1 MPDLFI
7 VDEPRET
14 IQSVYSP
21 IKYTARY
28 EFDSSYTLAE
38 AKAKYPSCKAIINP
52 RNPYTGVLETSRG
65 VTIRLQPSIDVPNF
79 EGDQTP
85 NNDYVYYTIDVS
97 SIARDF
103 VSYDLRPCT
112 HDTSTK
118 VKRDI
123 TMGQISK
130 NVFERIKVN
139 FQLEYINSDGELD
152 DLSGEADFGEFIAVN
167 SALLHEEEHYLSIS
181 NELLKGDATQVQ
193 GDNLSIQYLHRTGT
207 GYEAGRQK
215 YLTTKPTNYRVI
227 GHDECEYLSFALFD
241 SGTCPRAVV
250 RFYDANGNA
259 IPTSDSSKGYVL
271 VISKTTDGEGNLG
284 TDLNSWGDMTTS
296 DLSGLT
302 NPVNCVVQIGV
313 GTRNIKESPDGSWN
327 NDEPLTDF
335 SNVSYYTVQTD
346 DTGSPSNKIG
356 EKVTYYI
363 DHTRERV
370 NGVRFHW
377 QNRLGGIDSYTFD
390 GAFTEGINIS
400 SKSYEQSIYPEFRGQ
415 SGNNTSGTN
424 AIIGDNEGYHFAV
437 SNPNYGAV
445 VPRVAGYTD
454 DKYPS
459 VRKSKVKAVKE
470 GTAISR
476 PYGIAEQDMFEDLLA
491 SPNVW
496 IEKGWI
502 GKEVFRE
509 DWSGYGAVSNIT
521 DNWNVVDGD
530 FTTDGSFNTSDG
542 HITGT
547 RTYRKGDNLP
557 ASGTEPI
564 DSGNDTIWASSK
576 KFIKYNPKSIYEIEV
591 RIKSSGNGSG
601 IDYVGFTGYAADKT
615 TKISTGGSDSS
626 GNAHYVTLDQYDQQ
640 ANDEFET
647 FRGYVTGHST
657 ASTVGDQANNP
668 NLPSG
673 AYDGIK
679 FISPMFLL
687 HHDDVQGRTQIDY
700 IVVREYE
707 TDIPN
712 ARGWYSTLNRNYY
725 VPVVVKDATFT
736 TFDNENLQ
744 RCTLNYI
751 ESKAKRTIE

>member
-7 VDEPRET
+7 IDEPRET

-28 EFDSSYTLAE
+28 EFSSSLTLAE

-52 RNPYTGVLETSRG
+52 RNPYTGVLETDRG
-65 VTIRLQPSIDVPNF
+65 VKIRLQPSIDIPNW
-79 EGDQTP
+79 EDDQTP
-85 NNDYVYYTIDVS
+85 NNNYVYYTIDVS

-130 NVFERIKVN
+130 NVFERIKVE
-139 FQLEYINSDGELD
+139 FQLEEINSSGQLVDV
-152 DLSGEADFGEFIAVN
+152 SGETDFGNFIAVN

-181 NELLKGDATQVQ
+181 NELLTGSATQVQ

-227 GHDECEYLSFALFD
+227 GHDECEYLPFALFD

-259 IPTSDSSKGYVL
+259 ITTSDSSIGYAL

-302 NPVNCVVQIGV
+302 NPANCVVQIGV
-313 GTRNIKESPDGSWN
+313 GTRNIKESPDAQWN

-346 DTGSPSNKIG
+346 DTGTDKIG
-356 EKVTYYI
+356 EMVTYYI

-415 SGNNTSGTN
+415 LGNSTSTTN
-424 AIIGDNEGYHFAV
+424 ATIGDNEGYHFAG
-437 SNPNYGAV
+437 STPNYGAV

-509 DWSGYGAVSNIT
+509 DWSGYAATSNIT
-521 DNWNVVDGD
+521 DNWNVEDGD
-530 FTTDGSFNTSDG
+530 FTTNGSFETAKG

-547 RTYRKGDNLP
+547 RCYEKGDN
-557 ASGTEPI
+557 SG
-564 DSGNDTIWASSK
+564 DDTLWASSK

-591 RIKSSGNGSG
+591 RIKSEHDSTGEE
-601 IDYVGFTGYAADKT
+601 YVGFTGYAANKT
-615 TKISTGGSDSS
+615 TKISTTGADQF
-626 GNAHYVTLDQYDQQ
+626 GNAHYVTLNEYDQTDV
-640 ANDEFET
+640 DEWKT
-647 FRGYVTGHST
+647 FRGYVTGYST
-657 ASTVGDQANNP
+657 AATVGDQANNV
-668 NLPSG
+668 NAPSG

-687 HHDDVQGRTQIDY
+687 NHDDAAGEVLIDY
-700 IVVREYE
+700 IVVREYQ

-712 ARGWYSTLNRNYY
+712 SKGWYSTLNRNYY
-725 VPVVVKDATFT
+725 VPVVVKDASVT

>member
-28 EFDSSYTLAE
+28 NFDETSYTLAQ
-38 AKAKYPSCKAIINP
+38 AKDKYPSCKVSINP
-52 RNPYTGVLETSRG
+52 RNPYTGVLETDRG
-65 VTIRLQPSIDVPNF
+65 VQIRVQPSIDIPNW

-85 NNDYVYYTIDVS
+85 NTDYVYYTIDVS

-130 NVFERIKVN
+130 NVFERIKVE
-139 FQLEYINSDGELD
+139 FQLEEINSSGELVNV
-152 DLSGEADFGEFIAVN
+152 SGETDFGNFIAVN

-181 NELLKGDATQVQ
+181 NELLKGDATQAQ

-259 IPTSDSSKGYVL
+259 IPTSDSSTGYAL

-302 NPVNCVVQIGV
+302 NPANCVVQIGV
-313 GTRNIKESPDGSWN
+313 GTRNIKESPDAEWN

-346 DTGSPSNKIG
+346 DTSSDKIG
-356 EKVTYYI
+356 EMVTYYI

-415 SGNNTSGTN
+415 LGSNTTTTN
-424 AIIGDNEGYHFAV
+424 ANIGDNQGYHFA
-437 SNPNYGAV
+437 SGNYGAV

-502 GKEVFRE
+502 GKEVFIE
-509 DWSGYGAVSNIT
+509 NWSGYSAVSNIT
-521 DNWNVVDGD
+521 DNWNVVEGD
-530 FTTDGSFNTSDG
+530 FTTNGSFETAKG

-547 RTYRKGDNLP
+547 RCYEKGDNL
-557 ASGTEPI
+557 
-564 DSGNDTIWASSK
+564 GNDTLWTSSK
-576 KFIKYNPKSIYEIEV
+576 KFIKYNPKSIYEIEI
-591 RIKSSGNGSG
+591 RIKSEHDSTGEE
-601 IDYVGFTGYAADKT
+601 YVGFTGYAADKT
-615 TKISTGGSDSS
+615 TKISTTGADDF
-626 GNAHYVTLDQYDQQ
+626 GNAHYVTLKEYDQTVV
-640 ANDEFET
+640 DKWKT

-657 ASTVGDQANNP
+657 TAAVQSNNVNNP
-668 NLPSG
+668 ST
-673 AYDGIK
+673 AYTGIE

-687 HHDDVQGRTQIDY
+687 NHDDAAGEVLIDY
-700 IVVREYE
+700 IVVREYQ

-712 ARGWYSTLNRNYY
+712 SKGWYSTLNRNYY
-725 VPVVVKDATFT
+725 VPVVVKDASVT

>member
-28 EFDSSYTLAE
+28 NFDSSLTLAE

-65 VTIRLQPSIDVPNF
+65 VTIRLQPSIDIPNW
-79 EGDQTP
+79 EDDQTP
-85 NNDYVYYTIDVS
+85 NTDYVYYTIDVS

-112 HDTSTK
+112 HDTSNK

-130 NVFERIKVN
+130 NVFERIKVE

-152 DLSGEADFGEFIAVN
+152 DLSGEEDFGEFIAVN

-207 GYEAGRQK
+207 GYESGRQK

-259 IPTSDSSKGYVL
+259 IPTSDSSTGYAL

-302 NPVNCVVQIGV
+302 NPANCVVQIGV
-313 GTRNIKESPDGSWN
+313 GTRNIKESPDAQWN

-346 DTGSPSNKIG
+346 DTGSPSDKIG

-415 SGNNTSGTN
+415 LGSSTSSTN
-424 AIIGDNEGYHFAV
+424 ATIGDNEGYHFAG
-437 SNPNYGAV
+437 STPNYGAV

-476 PYGIAEQDMFEDLLA
+476 PYGVAEQDMFEDLLA

-509 DWSGYGAVSNIT
+509 DWSGYSAVTNIS
-521 DNWNVVDGD
+521 DKYHIEDGD
-530 FTTDGSFNTSDG
+530 ITTITAFETADG
-542 HITGT
+542 HLTGT
-547 RTYRKGDNLP
+547 RTLRKGNEG
-557 ASGTEPI
+557 ATSSGGS
-564 DSGNDTIWASSK
+564 DNDTLWLVSDSRIP
-576 KFIKYNPKSIYEIEV
+576 YNPKSIYEVEV
-591 RIKSSGNGSG
+591 RIKSNASDSGFQ
-601 IDYVGFTGYAADKT
+601 VAGFTGFASNKT
-615 TKISTGGSDSS
+615 TKIATDGSDQY
-626 GNAHYVTLDQYDQQ
+626 GNFHKITLEDYDQQ
-640 ANDEFET
+640 TDDEWET

-657 ASTVGDQANNP
+657 TAASESHNINTAST
-668 NLPSG
+668 
-673 AYDGIK
+673 AYDGVK
-679 FISPMFLL
+679 YISPTILIN
-687 HHDDVQGRTQIDY
+687 HDDVAGETYIDY
-700 IVVREYE
+700 IVVREYQ

-712 ARGWYSTLNRNYY
+712 SKGWYSTLNRNYY
-725 VPVVVKDATFT
+725 VPVVVKDASVT

>member
-1 MPDLFI
+1 MSNLLI
-7 VDEPRET
+7 VDQPRNT

-28 EFDSSYTLAE
+28 QFSSSLTLAQ

-52 RNPYTGVLETSRG
+52 RNPYTGVLEADRG
-65 VTIRLQPSIDVPNF
+65 VTIRLQPSIDIPNW
-79 EGDQTP
+79 ESDQTP
-85 NNDYVYYTIDVS
+85 NTKYVYYTIDVS

-103 VSYDLRPCT
+103 VSHDLRPCT

-139 FQLEYINSDGELD
+139 FQLEEINS
-152 DLSGEADFGEFIAVN
+152 SGQLADVSDEEDFGEFIAVN

-181 NELLKGDATQVQ
+181 NELLKGDATQAQ

-215 YLTTKPTNYRVI
+215 YLTTKSTNYRVI
-227 GHDECEYLSFALFD
+227 GHDECEYLSFALYD

-259 IPTSDSSKGYVL
+259 ILTSDSSVGYVL
-271 VISKTTDGEGNLG
+271 TINKTTDGEGNLG

-313 GTRNIKESPDGSWN
+313 GTRNIKESPDSEWN

-346 DTGSPSNKIG
+346 DTSSDKIG

-415 SGNNTSGTN
+415 LGSSTGSEN
-424 AIIGDNEGYHFAV
+424 ATIGDNEGYHFAA
-437 SNPNYGAV
+437 SAPHYGAV

-509 DWSGYGAVSNIT
+509 DWSGYAATSNIT
-521 DNWNVVDGD
+521 DNWNAVGGD
-530 FTTDGSFNTSDG
+530 FTTDAAFLTDEG

-547 RTYRKGDNLP
+547 RTYKKGN
-557 ASGTEPI
+557 
-564 DSGNDTIWASSK
+564 DSGNDEVWASSK
-576 KFIKYNPKSIYEIEV
+576 
-591 RIKSSGNGSG
+591 
-601 IDYVGFTGYAADKT
+601 
-615 TKISTGGSDSS
+615 
-626 GNAHYVTLDQYDQQ
+626 Q
-640 ANDEFET
+640 
-647 FRGYVTGHST
+647 
-657 ASTVGDQANNP
+657 
-668 NLPSG
+668 
-673 AYDGIK
+673 
-679 FISPMFLL
+679 
-687 HHDDVQGRTQIDY
+687 
-700 IVVREYE
+700 
-707 TDIPN
+707 
-712 ARGWYSTLNRNYY
+712 
-725 VPVVVKDATFT
+725 
-736 TFDNENLQ
+736 
-744 RCTLNYI
+744 
-751 ESKAKRTIE
+751 SKKHI

>member
-28 EFDSSYTLAE
+28 NFGSSYTLAE
-38 AKAKYPSCKAIINP
+38 AKAKYPSCRVSIYP

-65 VTIRLQPSIDVPNF
+65 VQIRLQPSIDIPNW
-79 EGDQTP
+79 ESDQTP

-130 NVFERIKVN
+130 NVFERIKVQ
-139 FQLEYINSDGELD
+139 FQLEEINSSGQLVDV
-152 DLSGEADFGEFIAVN
+152 SGETDFGNFIAVN

-181 NELLKGDATQVQ
+181 NELLTGSATQVQ

-302 NPVNCVVQIGV
+302 NPNNCVVQIGV
-313 GTRNIKESPDGSWN
+313 GTRNIKESPDAEWN

-346 DTGSPSNKIG
+346 DTGSPSDKIG

-415 SGNNTSGTN
+415 LGSSTSSPN
-424 AIIGDNEGYHFAV
+424 ATIGDNKGYHFA
-437 SNPNYGAV
+437 SSNYGAV
-445 VPRVAGYTD
+445 VPRVAGLTD

-509 DWSGYGAVSNIT
+509 DWSGYAAVSNIT
-521 DNWNVVDGD
+521 DNWNVEDGD
-530 FTTDGSFNTSDG
+530 FTTNGSFETAKG

-547 RTYRKGDNLP
+547 RCYEKGDN
-557 ASGTEPI
+557 SG
-564 DSGNDTIWASSK
+564 DDTLWASSK

-591 RIKSSGNGSG
+591 RIKSEHDSTGEE
-601 IDYVGFTGYAADKT
+601 YVGFTGYAANKT
-615 TKISTGGSDSS
+615 TKISTTGADQFD
-626 GNAHYVTLDQYDQQ
+626 NAHYVTLNEYDQTDV
-640 ANDEFET
+640 DEWKT

-657 ASTVGDQANNP
+657 TAAVQSNNVNNP
-668 NLPSG
+668 ST
-673 AYDGIK
+673 AYTGIE

-687 HHDDVQGRTQIDY
+687 NHDDAAGEVLIDH
-700 IVVREYE
+700 IVVREYQ

-712 ARGWYSTLNRNYY
+712 SKGWYSTLNRNYY
-725 VPVVVKDATFT
+725 VPVVVKDASVT

>member
-1 MPDLFI
+1 MSNLLL
-7 VDEPRET
+7 VDQPRET

-21 IKYTARY
+21 IKYTVRY
-28 EFDSSYTLAE
+28 QFSSSLTLAE
-38 AKAKYPSCKAIINP
+38 AKATYPSCRAIINP
-52 RNPYTGVLETSRG
+52 RNPYTGVLEADRG
-65 VTIRLQPSIDVPNF
+65 VRIRLQPSIDIPNW
-79 EGDQTP
+79 ESDQTP
-85 NNDYVYYTIDVS
+85 NNNYVYYTIDVS

-103 VSYDLRPCT
+103 VSHDLRPCT

-130 NVFERIKVN
+130 NVFESIKVN
-139 FQLEYINSDGELD
+139 FQLEQIDSSGQLVDV
-152 DLSGEADFGEFIAVN
+152 SGEIDEANFIAVN

-181 NELLKGDATQVQ
+181 NELLTGSASQIQ

-215 YLTTKPTNYRVI
+215 YLTTKSTNYRVI

-259 IPTSDSSKGYVL
+259 MPTSDSSKGYVL

-302 NPVNCVVQIGV
+302 SPANCVVQIGV
-313 GTRNIKESPDGSWN
+313 GTRNLKESPDTQWN
-327 NDEPLTDF
+327 NDEALTDF

-346 DTGSPSNKIG
+346 DTGSDKIG
-356 EKVTYYI
+356 EMVTYYI

-415 SGNNTSGTN
+415 LGNSTGSQNST
-424 AIIGDNEGYHFAV
+424 IGDNKGYHFAG
-437 SNPNYGAV
+437 STPNYGAV
-445 VPRVAGYTD
+445 VPRVAGLTD

-476 PYGIAEQDMFEDLLA
+476 PYGVGEKDMFEDLLA

-502 GKEVFRE
+502 GRELFRE
-509 DWSGYGAVSNIT
+509 DWSDYAAVSNIT
-521 DNWNVVDGD
+521 DNWNAVEGD
-530 FTTDGSFNTSDG
+530 FTTNGSFETAKG

-547 RTYRKGDNLP
+547 RCYEKGDN
-557 ASGTEPI
+557 
-564 DSGNDTIWASSK
+564 SGNDEVLASSK

-591 RIKSSGNGSG
+591 RIKSEHDSTGLEY
-601 IDYVGFTGYAADKT
+601 IGFTGYAADKT
-615 TKISTGGSDSS
+615 TKISTTGADQF
-626 GNAHYVTLDQYDQQ
+626 GNAHYVTLKEYDQTDV
-640 ANDEFET
+640 DEWKT

-657 ASTVGDQANNP
+657 TAAVQSNNVNNP
-668 NLPSG
+668 ST
-673 AYDGIK
+673 AYTGIE
-679 FISPMFLL
+679 FIAPMFLL
-687 HHDDVQGRTQIDY
+687 NHDGAAGEVLIDY
-700 IVVREYE
+700 IVVREYQ

-712 ARGWYSTLNRNYY
+712 SKGWYSTLNRNYY
-725 VPVVVKDATFT
+725 VPVVVKDASVT